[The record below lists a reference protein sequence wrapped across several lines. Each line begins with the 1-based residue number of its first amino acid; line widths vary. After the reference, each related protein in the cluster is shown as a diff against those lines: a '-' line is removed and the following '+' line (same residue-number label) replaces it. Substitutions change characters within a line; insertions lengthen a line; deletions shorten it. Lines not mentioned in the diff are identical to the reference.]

1 MILLL
6 QVEKFHITLLDQ
18 EFHFDPNDMKN
29 NSIIIPL
36 VVHEETILGRVKYK
50 GYDEWTSVI
59 TSNPKVIQSIPNKN

>member
-50 GYDEWTSVI
+50 GYDEWTSWI
-59 TSNPKVIQSIPNKN
+59 PSNPKVTQAPNKK